1 MGNINSLFTTNP
13 SEILPVEVYLNDLSC
28 DAVENLGSTRF
39 MKVARGKTHE
49 GVFVYKVFVRQDLAS
64 LDPFPQR
71 IIDIRKALMKS
82 PNCCPIKKVLV
93 KQKYAVMVRAFQKH
107 TLFDRMSTRPFVVDA
122 EKMWYM
128 FLLFKA
134 LSQCE
139 TAGVCHGDLKS
150 QNVLISSSNW
160 LQITDFAPFKPCF
173 LTHDNPSSFTFFFDT
188 SRRQSCYI
196 APERFISATEYDEKL
211 KDGEDEWLFGSLTPA
226 MDMFSAGCIVFEL
239 LCDRPAFSY
248 SSLCEY
254 RMMSE
259 ADADKMLLR
268 LIQDVPTPYR
278 QLLRLLLNRN
288 PSRRISANA
297 VLTGAAL
304 KFPHILESFL
314 FRYLDR
320 FRPLYGASTSTDPST
335 DDFSQAL
342 EFSYLEPD
350 DIISKLKRE
359 KQLWWARLSES
370 EESKS
375 FAFLFVSLITSNM
388 RALRT
393 IQAKT
398 DAIRMLVELSTLSD
412 SSVAIDRILPY
423 FVHHWMDTETQVR
436 ATAVTAVAELLA
448 PIQPKTYEESL
459 VFVDYL
465 FPQLNAMSNDSVDCP
480 QHVLFAIATSL
491 GQFADT
497 AYRFYTVGREIRQA
511 TPYDDEVSTT
521 GDQQQNDDAGALLH
535 GVSAMF
541 SALCSKDP
549 MVKRCLVESKSLI
562 LLYHFFIKI
571 GNDDTLLRFLCT
583 FLNAKTEWRL
593 RAAFFDSLPVCVQK
607 RSEGM
612 VPLLQLGLQDGEE
625 HVVTRALGCIH
636 ILIKNENLDRISV
649 KKLLDD
655 VLPFLVH
662 PNDWIRS
669 AVCDIL
675 LAIGSQWHNAEV
687 HVKLIPLII
696 PYIEESKRR
705 ILTLKSKPV
714 LMSQLIDPIPRTTFN
729 QIVEL
734 SLDNT
739 KQLTTLLVSEIHFQ
753 VGKPFE
759 AQAGWFNTIFP
770 KIKLENKTGVVDHN
784 DIEAALETRKR
795 LTQAVHSF
803 RKLFERMA
811 ETRNTAGMETF
822 LTRQLGT
829 IDLSALVHSRV
840 RRKEFMYGGDDSA
853 MTGSSK
859 PLTTINIPNHS
870 TERRDTLL
878 LGGEVVYE
886 EERTVTN
893 TPTPYTTG
901 KSTFDNQVNDMLAHL
916 NEVHMKNVNSRPKRP
931 LASTSNLPILAS
943 SASAGSLGGSSN
955 NVKGTIIT
963 HLHEHSANITKLSAN
978 RDGDFF
984 LSGSADGTV
993 KVWKTRAV
1001 LGEGYGAARSEDTWI
1016 PTDNSRQYVYA
1027 VGWNDQY
1034 ACAATH
1040 DGFVRWADVGQGA
1053 ARVVTQVR
1061 IPEPEGQPV
1070 YLHCNGPMTVIRTH
1084 HGAMYGIDLRVGVSE
1099 GPLKRHEIWRK
1110 KFQETHGY
1118 VTSTAIDPWQQSW
1131 MVIGNNSNQRNLMLY
1146 DLRFREEVLRWE
1158 SPHLNV
1164 QPLEVWAN
1172 PVSRQESPEVFV
1184 GFSMHGEVSSYEL
1197 GAQPLRKRVFWT
1209 GGTPILSY
1217 STASNDPRK
1226 QEALVTRAL
1235 CVCEKTGVV
1244 YTGDTRGAIRKW
1256 NPTRAIGCEILSAPP
1271 KGRSAYRTIFEE
1283 SDIAST
1289 PSGSS
1294 TDPLVIYERSVLDT
1308 EAKENQKVVPLDS
1321 KPSTY
1326 HRTPITDMMLLN
1338 SELLVSSGYD
1348 GVIKIWK

>member
-1 MGNINSLFTTNP
+1 M
-13 SEILPVEVYLNDLSC
+13 
-28 DAVENLGSTRF
+28 
-39 MKVARGKTHE
+39 
-49 GVFVYKVFVRQDLAS
+49 YKWSRNFKFLIYR
-64 LDPFPQR
+64 
-71 IIDIRKALMKS
+71 
-82 PNCCPIKKVLV
+82 
-93 KQKYAVMVRAFQKH
+93 Y
-107 TLFDRMSTRPFVVDA
+107 T
-122 EKMWYM
+122 

-150 QNVLISSSNW
+150 QNVLISSTDW

-211 KDGEDEWLFGSLTPA
+211 KDGQEEWLFGSLTPK

-239 LCDRPAFSY
+239 LCDRPPFTY

-254 RMMSE
+254 RSMNDN
-259 ADADKMLLR
+259 DAANMLLR
-268 LIQDVPTPYR
+268 LVQDVPVPYR
-278 QLLRLLLNRN
+278 ALLRLLLNRD
-288 PSRRISANA
+288 PSFRISANA

-375 FAFLFVSLITSNM
+375 FAFLFVSLITANL

-398 DAIRMLVELSTLSD
+398 DAIRMLVELSTISD
-412 SSVAIDRILPY
+412 SRVAIDRILPY
-423 FVHHWMDTETQVR
+423 FVHLWSDPETQVR
-436 ATAVTAVAELLA
+436 ATAVTAAAELLN

-465 FPQLNAMSNDSVDCP
+465 FPMLNSMSNDSVDCP

-521 GDQQQNDDAGALLH
+521 GDPQQNDDAGALLH

-612 VPLLQLGLQDGEE
+612 VPLLQLGLQDCEE

-636 ILIKNENLDRISV
+636 ILIKNENLDRLSV

-675 LAIGSQWHNAEV
+675 LAINSQWHKAEV
-687 HVKLIPLII
+687 HVKLIPLVS

-705 ILTLKSKPV
+705 ILTLRSKAV
-714 LMSQLIDPIPRTTFN
+714 LMSQLTGPIPRVTFN
-729 QIVEL
+729 QILEL
-734 SLDNT
+734 SLENT
-739 KQLTTLLVSEIHFQ
+739 KQLTTLLEIHFQ
-753 VGKPFE
+753 SGKPFE
-759 AQAGWFNTIFP
+759 AQASWFNTIFP
-770 KIKLENKTGVVDHN
+770 KIKTENKTGVVEHN
-784 DIEAALETRKR
+784 DLKAALETRKR
-795 LTQAVHSF
+795 LTMSVHSF

-829 IDLSALVHSRV
+829 IDLSSTAHSRV
-840 RRKEFMYGGDDSA
+840 RRKEFTYGGDDSA
-853 MTGSSK
+853 MTGNSK
-859 PLTTINIPNHS
+859 PTTHINIPNHS

-878 LGGEVVYE
+878 LGGEVVFE

-893 TPTPYTTG
+893 APTPYSSV
-901 KSTFDNQVNDMLAHL
+901 KSSTFDNQVNEMLAHL
-916 NEVHMKNVNSRPKRP
+916 NELHMKNVNSRPKRP
-931 LASTSNLPILAS
+931 LAPSASHPIL
-943 SASAGSLGGSSN
+943 SASASGGSLGGSSGH
-955 NVKGTIIT
+955 VKGTIIT
-963 HLHEHSANITKLSAN
+963 HLHEHSGKITKLSAN

-984 LSGSADGTV
+984 LSGSGDGTV

-1016 PTDNSRQYVYA
+1016 PSDLNREHVYA

-1034 ACAATH
+1034 ACSATH
-1040 DGFVRWADVGQGA
+1040 DGYVRWADVGQGP
-1053 ARVVTQVR
+1053 ARVVTQVK
-1061 IPEPEGQPV
+1061 IPESEGAPV
-1070 YLHCNGPMTVIRTH
+1070 YLHCNGPMTVVRTH
-1084 HGAMYGIDLRVGVSE
+1084 HGVLYGIDLRVGSSE
-1099 GPLKRHEIWRK
+1099 GPLKRHDIWRK
-1110 KFQETHGY
+1110 KFQETHGL
-1118 VTSTAIDPWQQSW
+1118 VTSSAIDPWQQSW
-1131 MVIGNNSNQRNLMLY
+1131 MVIGNNSNRKNLMLY

-1164 QPLEVWAN
+1164 QPLVVWAN
-1172 PVSRQESPEVFV
+1172 PVSRQECPEVFV

-1217 STASNDPRK
+1217 NDTSNDPRK
-1226 QEALVTRAL
+1226 QETLVTRAL

-1256 NPTRAIGCEILSAPP
+1256 NPSRALGCEILSSPP

-1283 SDIAST
+1283 NDISNT
-1289 PSGSS
+1289 PSGTS
-1294 TDPLVIYERSVLDT
+1294 TDPLVIYERNVLDT
-1308 EAKENQKVVPLDS
+1308 EAKENQKIVPLDS

>member
-1 MGNINSLFTTNP
+1 MGNVNSLFTTNP

-39 MKVARGKTHE
+39 MKVARGRTHE

-107 TLFDRMSTRPFVVDA
+107 TLFDRMSTRPFVVEA
-122 EKMWYM
+122 EKMWYI

-150 QNVLISSSNW
+150 QNVLISSTNW
-160 LQITDFAPFKPCF
+160 LQVTDFAPFKPCF

-196 APERFISATEYDEKL
+196 APERFISATEYEEKL
-211 KDGEDEWLFGSLTPA
+211 KNGQEEWLFGSLTPK

-239 LCDRPAFSY
+239 LCDRPPFTY

-254 RMMSE
+254 RSMNDS
-259 ADADKMLLR
+259 DAANMLLR
-268 LIQDVPTPYR
+268 LIQDVPLAYR
-278 QLLRLLLNRN
+278 PLLRLLLNRD
-288 PSRRISANA
+288 PTFRISANA

-304 KFPHILESFL
+304 KFPNILESFL

-320 FRPLYGASTSTDPST
+320 FRPLYGASTSQDSTT

-350 DIISKLKRE
+350 DVISKLKRE

-370 EESKS
+370 DESKS
-375 FAFLFVSLITSNM
+375 FAFLFVSLITANL

-398 DAIRMLVELSTLSD
+398 DAIRMLVELSTISD

-423 FVHHWMDTETQVR
+423 FTYLWSDPETQVR

-448 PIQPKTYEESL
+448 PIKPKTFEESL
-459 VFVDYL
+459 VFVDFL
-465 FPQLNAMSNDSVDCP
+465 FPLLNSMSNDSVDCP

-521 GDQQQNDDAGALLH
+521 GDLQQNDDAGALLH

-562 LLYHFFIKI
+562 LLYHFFLKI

-625 HVVTRALGCIH
+625 HVITRALGCIH
-636 ILIKNENLDRISV
+636 ILIKNENLDRLSV

-675 LAIGSQWHNAEV
+675 LAINSQWHKAEI
-687 HVKLIPLII
+687 HVKLIPLVS
-696 PYIEESKRR
+696 PFIEESKRR
-705 ILTLKSKPV
+705 ILTLQSKSV
-714 LMSQLIDPIPRTTFN
+714 LMSQLIDPIPRVTFN
-729 QIVEL
+729 QIIEL

-739 KQLTTLLVSEIHFQ
+739 TALTTLLELHYTM
-753 VGKPFE
+753 GKPFE
-759 AQAGWFNTIFP
+759 AGSWFNPIFP
-770 KIKLENKTGVVDHN
+770 KIKTENIAGVVEHN
-784 DIEAALETRKR
+784 DLKAALETRKR
-795 LTQAVHSF
+795 LIWAVHVF

-811 ETRNTAGMETF
+811 ETRNTAGMETY
-822 LTRQLGT
+822 LTRQVGT
-829 IDLSALVHSRV
+829 IDLSALAHSRV
-840 RRKEFMYGGDDSA
+840 RRKEFTYGDDSA
-853 MTGSSK
+853 ITGNVK
-859 PLTTINIPNHS
+859 PTTVINIPNS
-870 TERRDTLL
+870 SNKRRDTLML
-878 LGGEVVYE
+878 SGEVVYE
-886 EERTVTN
+886 EEERIVTN
-893 TPTPYTTG
+893 TPTPYHSV
-901 KSTFDNQVNDMLAHL
+901 KSSTFDNTVNEMLAHL
-916 NEVHMKNVNSRPKRP
+916 NDVHMKNVNSRPKRP
-931 LASTSNLPILAS
+931 LVASAS
-943 SASAGSLGGSSN
+943 HPVLSASASGGSLGGSSN

-963 HLHEHSANITKLSAN
+963 HLHEHSGKVTKLSAN
-978 RDGDFF
+978 RECDFF

-1001 LGEGYGAARSEDTWI
+1001 LGEGYGAARSEDTWL
-1016 PTDNSRQYVYA
+1016 PNELKRECVNS

-1034 ACAATH
+1034 PCAASN
-1040 DGFVRWADVGQGA
+1040 DGYVRWADLGQGK
-1053 ARVVTQVR
+1053 ARIITQVR
-1061 IPEPEGQPV
+1061 IPEAEGAPV
-1070 YLHCNGPMTVIRTH
+1070 YLHCNGPMTVVRTH
-1084 HGAMYGIDLRVGVSE
+1084 HGALYGIDLRVGASE
-1099 GPLKRHEIWRK
+1099 GPLKRHDIWRK
-1110 KFQETHGY
+1110 KFQETHGLI
-1118 VTSTAIDPWQQSW
+1118 TCSAIDPWQQSW
-1131 MVIGNNSNQRNLMLY
+1131 MVLGNNSSQRNLMLY

-1158 SPHLNV
+1158 SPHINV
-1164 QPLEVWAN
+1164 QPHAVWTN
-1172 PVSRQESPEVFV
+1172 PVSRQDSPEVLV
-1184 GFSMHGEVSSYEL
+1184 GFTMQGEVSSYEL
-1197 GAQPLRKRVFWT
+1197 GAQPLRKKVFWT
-1209 GGTPILSY
+1209 GGAPILTY
-1217 STASNDPRK
+1217 SAVDPRK
-1226 QEALVTRAL
+1226 QETLVTRAL

-1256 NPTRAIGCEILSAPP
+1256 NPSRAIGCEILSSPP

-1283 SDIAST
+1283 NDIANT

-1294 TDPLVIYERSVLDT
+1294 TDPLVIYERNVLDT

-1326 HRTPITDMMLLN
+1326 HRTPITDMTLLN
-1338 SELLVSSGYD
+1338 SELLVSAGYD